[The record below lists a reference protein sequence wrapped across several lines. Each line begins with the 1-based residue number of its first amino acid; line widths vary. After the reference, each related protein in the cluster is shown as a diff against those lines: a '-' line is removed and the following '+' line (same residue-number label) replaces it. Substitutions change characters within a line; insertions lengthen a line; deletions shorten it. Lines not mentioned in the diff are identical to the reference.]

1 MQYAY
6 IYICM
11 CCVRVVGGNYQEGW
25 WGTRTYDEEGGDG
38 LVDPLV
44 LLEEVAGD
52 EAHAQ
57 HRREHADGHHRAAAP
72 AARPSAHHH
81 RLRPPPPPRHPR
93 IPLSVLSAACIAA
106 VKRRDG
112 GFWREAGA
120 GRGRLG
126 DGGGARGVRVRVSW
140 RRQMVPRIWVCTGY
154 MLMLACLFWYSC
166 SVRNAQTCCRLAVHI
181 WQTVIYFRDHA

>member
-93 IPLSVLSAACIAA
+93 IPLSAAAA
-106 VKRRDG
+106 SE
-112 GFWREAGA
+112 FQIF
-120 GRGRLG
+120 
-126 DGGGARGVRVRVSW
+126 
-140 RRQMVPRIWVCTGY
+140 RQ
-154 MLMLACLFWYSC
+154 
-166 SVRNAQTCCRLAVHI
+166 
-181 WQTVIYFRDHA
+181 

>member
-120 GRGRLG
+120 GGRLG

-140 RRQMVPRIWVCTGY
+140 RRQMVPRLWVCTGY